1 MTNPQEEMASQS
13 VEARLAA
20 LGDSNRRAIFDLLS
34 NRSQSVGEIAKRLP
48 ITRSAVSQH
57 LRILSDVGLVHYESH
72 GTRNV
77 YSLDPEAVAEIRDY
91 LDAVWTKALARFKAR
106 AERRR

>member
-1 MTNPQEEMASQS
+1 MASQS
-13 VEARLAA
+13 IETRLTA
-20 LGDSNRRAIFDLLS
+20 LGDPNRRAIFDLLS
-34 NRSQSVGEIAKRLP
+34 NGSRSVGEIAKRLP

-57 LRILSDVGLVHYESH
+57 LRVLSDVGLVNYEPD
-72 GTRNV
+72 GTRNI
-77 YSLDPEAVAEIRDY
+77 YSLDPDAVAEIRDY